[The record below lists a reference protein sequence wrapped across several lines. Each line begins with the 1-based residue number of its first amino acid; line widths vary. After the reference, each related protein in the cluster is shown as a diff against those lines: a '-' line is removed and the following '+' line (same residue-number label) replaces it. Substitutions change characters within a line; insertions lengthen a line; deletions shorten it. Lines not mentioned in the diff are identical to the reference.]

1 MSSVIGVDLGGTKV
15 VVACMRGRKI
25 GESLLEATDRSASGA
40 LIDQLVAMV
49 GRIRPDDLDAVG
61 IGVPSVVE
69 FATGRVVSSVNIPLV
84 DVPLRKVLGER
95 LGVPVFVDNDATV
108 AALAEAHD
116 SDLRLVARNLVM
128 LTVGTGVG
136 GGIVLGGRIYRGATG
151 GAGEFGHT
159 IVGLGVDGSARVPSP
174 GPHFPQIGSLEYAAA
189 GHALDRLVAQ
199 AADEHPDSALG
210 KLRGEDKPVLGA
222 EAVEAAQA
230 GDEVAARIVEIWAE
244 RVGIGIANAINT
256 FDPEEVVIGG
266 GAARAGELLLE
277 PARRVALGYV
287 VPGLGPG
294 TNIRLAWHGVRAG
307 VLGAA
312 LLAAQEVEAGAG
324 RNADAGS
331 GHVADAGSEHVA
343 DAGEHGSTAAVRS
356 NSGSATTEPLTAH
369 EEASGS

>member
-15 VVACMRGRKI
+15 VVAGMRGRKI

-40 LIDQLVAMV
+40 LIDQLVALV

-159 IVGLGVDGSARVPSP
+159 LVGLGVEGCARARAGFVVPPAWVARVRRRGPRARPP
-174 GPHFPQIGSLEYAAA
+174 GRAGGRRGS
-189 GHALDRLVAQ
+189 G
-199 AADEHPDSALG
+199 LG
-210 KLRGEDKPVLGA
+210 ARELRAENKPVLGA
-222 EAVEAAQA
+222 EAVEAAQS
-230 GDEVAARIVEIWAE
+230 GDPVAERIVEIWAE
-244 RVGIGIANAINT
+244 RVGIGVANAINT

-287 VPGLGPG
+287 VPGLGQG
-294 TNIRLAWHGVRAG
+294 TNIRLAWHGVHAG

-312 LLAAQEVEAGAG
+312 LLAAQEVEAGAAHG
-324 RNADAGS
+324 TDPGGADA
-331 GHVADAGSEHVA
+331 VAV

>member
-1 MSSVIGVDLGGTKV
+1 VSSVIGVDLGGTKV
-15 VVACMRGRKI
+15 VVACLRLSGLS
-25 GESLLEATDRSASGA
+25 ESLLKPTDRSGSEA
-40 LIDQLVAMV
+40 LIDQLVEMV
-49 GRIRPDDLDAVG
+49 GSIRSDDLAAVG

-69 FATGRVVSSVNIPLV
+69 FETGRVVSSVNIPLT
-84 DVPLRKVLGER
+84 DVPLRQVLGER

-116 SDLRLVARNLVM
+116 PDLRLVARNLVM

-159 IVGLGVDGSARVPSP
+159 LVGLPLEDTARVPAPSDS
-174 GPHFPQIGSLEYAAA
+174 FPQPGSLEHAAA
-189 GHALDRLVAQ
+189 GHALDRLTGR
-199 AADEHPDSALG
+199 AAGEHPDSALG
-210 KLRGEDKPVLGA
+210 KLKEQGKEVLGA
-222 EAVEAAQA
+222 EAVDAAQA
-230 GDEVAARIVEIWAE
+230 GDPTAAEIVEIWAE

-277 PARRVALGYV
+277 PARRIALGYV
-287 VPGLGPG
+287 VPGLRGHA
-294 TNIRLAWHGVRAG
+294 TVRLAWHGVAAG

-312 LLAAQEVEAGAG
+312 LLAAQEISEFDRERAGGVPRADGSNAG
-324 RNADAGS
+324 G
-331 GHVADAGSEHVA
+331 
-343 DAGEHGSTAAVRS
+343 TQ
-356 NSGSATTEPLTAH
+356 PLTAH

>member
-1 MSSVIGVDLGGTKV
+1 VSSVIGVDLGGTKV
-15 VVACMRGRKI
+15 VVACLRGREM
-25 GESLLEATDRSASGA
+25 GESALLPTDRSGSGA

-49 GRIRPDDLDAVG
+49 GRIRPDDLSAVG

-69 FATGRVVSSVNIPLV
+69 FETGRVVSSVNIPLT
-84 DVPLRKVLGER
+84 DVPLRQVLGER

-116 SDLRLVARNLVM
+116 EQLQLVARNLVM

-159 IVGLGVDGSARVPSP
+159 IVGLPLDSDARVPSP
-174 GPHFPQIGSLEYAAA
+174 SERFPQPISLEYAAS
-189 GHALDRLVAQ
+189 GHGLDRL
-199 AADEHPDSALG
+199 AAWAAEQVPDSALG
-210 KLRGEDKPVLGA
+210 KLHASGNPVLGA
-222 EAVEAAQA
+222 EAVEAAEA
-230 GDEVAARIVEIWAE
+230 GDPAAMRIVEIWAE

-256 FDPEEVVIGG
+256 FDPDEVVIGG

-287 VPGLGPG
+287 VPGLGG
-294 TNIRLAWHGVRAG
+294 RTNIRLAWHGVQAG

-312 LLAAQEVEAGAG
+312 LLAAQEVEK
-324 RNADAGS
+324 
-331 GHVADAGSEHVA
+331 VAEVGQTVN
-343 DAGEHGSTAAVRS
+343 GQ
-356 NSGSATTEPLTAH
+356 PLTAH